1 MLDCFTGSGS
11 TGVAAMNEG
20 FNFIGIELNPAYAAL
35 AERRIWEA
43 APLLNEVTVERA
55 SAES

>member
-20 FNFIGIELNPAYAAL
+20 FNFIGIELNPAYAEL
-35 AERRIWEA
+35 SRKRIGAE
-43 APLLNEVTVERA
+43 APMFNEMEVIP
-55 SAES
+55 